1 MSRAASVH
9 AFLCLLLLRRGSGYG
24 AYQNS
29 FRCNV
34 PDAYTD
40 AELQDLTSFNCAFV
54 DAWTSEVD
62 EAIAEGL
69 HEIVTHSEEQR
80 AAWKA
85 RSGNASDACWTA
97 RSLDASGDH
106 LGAANLS
113 INAWGSI
120 VRQGATCCTLLHPP
134 YCVDQDWSASTV
146 ALLAPLAFL
155 AFLFAGVLLASCRA
169 APQKEPAGL
178 SEGAGAGRGA
188 PAPAA
193 SASRRRELQALLESA
208 WLEGHCLRALP
219 HAALFAGPT
228 ASLFAGLTD
237 AFQFQEDNAKNQHE
251 HLLSL
256 WRSQLSMV
264 ADRAYEERGVQ
275 VNEQDLLREALRDL
289 HAELLDGFLRWRRAF
304 RDAEGPSAAEG
315 SGGGLPQV
323 CGARW
328 QPLWEAASFRTDEV
342 LSRQLAEVVAFLLVW
357 GEAGNLRFMPE
368 VLYFI
373 TDLVLT
379 SDPHDLTELYQL
391 SKERQSGES
400 GLFLVKVVRP
410 MYNAIFDEWY
420 DKVDVNPSSSK
431 DVKKLREG
439 FDAHL
444 PGDAANYDDWNEL
457 FSDPPRLAAGLLLQ
471 DGSRL
476 FEHAHGQRFRHLA
489 AVDWEVSLQARATKT
504 HNELHSLWGV
514 FASTHRVCL
523 LHMVLF
529 AVSLCVACGE
539 PPARARGQRPLG
551 GDGRVMRFAAVGLL
565 VPFHAL
571 AWSFARWQVTGAALR
586 GRWGRCGPCLRL
598 LGAARGAVGSLFRPA
613 CGCPGAT
620 GRCCW
625 ELLRRPPLVVLL
637 APLATY
643 ALLRRSSGEG
653 ADFEHVFPQSGE
665 GGAGEEQALLSGGN
679 VAVLHY
685 LLSAYGLLS
694 LLLVPSTSYSRF
706 PFESP
711 VAVSWCSRALRY
723 GFWGVVL
730 AVKFLLGLIII
741 RAISDAM
748 RDLQISRPG
757 HQSVEEVEQVYF
769 SAVWGNDVMIWIVLW
784 CATFFLYL
792 ADTQLWFTVFCTF
805 LGVATTLVQRHL
817 ARNGDGCPCATFMFE
832 DAVAKIPQRFSQK
845 VLWYVSTSREAS
857 ASASLSPKF
866 PAIWDRIMEYMRYE
880 DKVSSAQMGDMSFE
894 VGATGHHVY
903 WEDLTAPVGQSRQ
916 GGPSAGSQSARSSR
930 SSDSD
935 LETGDAW
942 GKRRVRVPNIF
953 VQSPFAERCLQTYA
967 GVPDKH
973 WPRNADVQWRVL
985 ALSRGLGL
993 PMPRPYRAPYIPGI
1007 TVLIPHYGETILM
1020 QKKDLFRNA
1029 KSDNVPLVDWLA
1041 HRYREEFEFF
1051 TTRMQARQAHGEA
1064 WAVVGSE
1071 WEKYTDYQWGKVS
1084 SWAAMRQQTL
1094 FRTVAGMC
1102 YYHPAIQAH
1111 FELQGDRSSSLA
1123 AVWDPSDVFTCL
1135 VSMQMYKFFDE
1146 TMLEHTN
1153 YMFEKFPKCLKVAY
1167 IDCEAKGTAGSAD
1180 GVHERQKRRYYSCLI
1195 DKTCPLE
1202 GAKRK
1207 PKFRIE
1213 LPGYPILGDGKGD
1226 NQNHAIPFM
1235 RGHYSQGIDANQGAY
1250 FEQMM
1255 LLPCALGE
1263 FRSRKRGDGS
1273 GKKIIGFPEH
1283 ITSDIGSVGDFAASA
1298 EVAFGTILQRTYTV
1312 LGARMHYGH
1321 PDIMNKLYMMQQGG
1335 VSKATKTLNL
1345 SEDIFAGMD
1354 FTLRGD
1360 GRQIKHCEYLNFAKG
1375 RDLGFNTVLGFF
1387 SKLSSGTGEQLLTRQ
1402 TFRLGQVLHL
1412 PEALTFF
1419 YAHAGYYL
1427 NQFIVSWSMPL
1438 LVWIWLLVLLA
1449 DCEGK
1454 FDAFTMCEAD
1464 QKSAASVIAAALAKC
1479 YSWLMLLFLFAT
1491 SFPLFAELW
1500 MQRSLRTAVWK
1511 TAQSYL
1517 TLSPFLF
1524 IFQSKC
1530 IGHYIVNEF
1539 RYGGATYVATGRGL
1553 PTERRPF
1560 VGEMK
1565 DRSEG
1570 FLKMKTV
1577 GGLYLDYAAIAYY
1590 DGAMLLVGLAF
1601 VVAAGG
1607 IPSEGLSALAW
1618 AFVSCALVLISWLYG
1633 PFIFNPYQFEFRHFQ
1648 EDARALC
1655 AFFLENNGNNWLDW
1669 YSRTQ
1674 LKAGHGLQKT
1684 LLDITFFGF
1693 VFAVA
1698 AWYVTV
1704 TVKVEL
1710 LASLFSEYDGYAKL
1724 YLSLLLP
1731 PVFASFALCLCVVA
1745 LETLGGCSSSVRRS
1759 VEARVQGWQRRRR
1772 GAAAGG
1778 EKSPETPEPSRR
1790 AEDFAAA
1797 APAPRR
1803 QRSGPVSERVQGL
1816 FGCTLGVPLPATA
1829 LLVVGADAAELF
1841 FALRDVYYV
1850 GWTNALL
1857 AGVVLKLTLLS
1868 AAIIFGEGVLRSEAF
1883 ARVSACWAPL
1893 AMPLEAWVRAHRM
1906 ARDMFT
1912 AALIFLPLSLFVMLN
1927 SLNECLCPSCNLHQ
1941 LCLYRDP
1948 GHAARREHEWC
1959 TDQAEQEPAPAGA
1972 RARPPAQTSMP
1983 SAAGAPAAGSAKQE
1997 DGLVSLWTWV
2007 AGQMSPRSGAPDT
2020 AEDASSSARVMAV

>member
-457 FSDPPRLAAGLLLQ
+457 FCDPARLAEGLLLQ
-471 DGSRL
+471 EGTRL
-476 FEHAHGQRFRHLA
+476 FEHHHGQRFCHLA
-489 AVDWEVSLQARATKT
+489 MVDWGISLQACATKT

-514 FASTHRVCL
+514 FAATHRVSL
-523 LHMVLF
+523 LHMLLF
-529 AVSLCVACGE
+529 AVSLCVVSGDPQGVAEGKH
-539 PPARARGQRPLG
+539 PLG
-551 GDGRVMRFAAVGLL
+551 GGTAVVRFAAVGLL
-565 VPFHAL
+565 VPLHAL
-571 AWSFARWQVTGAALR
+571 AWSFAQWQVTGEALR
-586 GRWGRCGPCLRL
+586 NKWGRCGPCLNC
-598 LGAARGAVGSLFRPA
+598 LGAVRRALGSLCRPL
-613 CGCPGAT
+613 CGCPGT
-620 GRCCW
+620 GARC
-625 ELLRRPPLVVLL
+625 LRGLVRRPPLLVFL
-637 APLATY
+637 APLATF
-643 ALLRRSSGEG
+643 ALLRWSDVES
-653 ADFEHVFPQSGE
+653 
-665 GGAGEEQALLSGGN
+665 AGI
-679 VAVLHY
+679 VAGVAALHY
-685 LLSAYGLLS
+685 LTSAFGLVH
-694 LLLVPSTSYSRF
+694 LLLVPSTTYDRF
-706 PFESP
+706 PFESRTP
-711 VAVSWCSRALRY
+711 VPLSSRVVRY
-723 GFWGVVL
+723 GFWGL
-730 AVKFLLGLIII
+730 ILSVKFALGLIIVK
-741 RAISDAM
+741 AISDAM
-748 RDLQISRPG
+748 QDLQLTRPG
-757 HQSVEEVEQVYF
+757 RESGQDIGQLYF
-769 SAVWGNDVMIWIVLW
+769 TAQWGDDVLVWCVLW
-784 CATFFLYL
+784 GATFTLYL

-805 LGVATTLVQRHL
+805 LGVATTFVQRHL
-817 ARNGDGCPCATFMFE
+817 AKNDDGCPCGAFMAE
-832 DAVAKIPQRFSQK
+832 DATAKIPQRFSQK
-845 VLWYVSTSREAS
+845 VLCYTSMGQDSSS
-857 ASASLSPKF
+857 APFSQKF
-866 PAIWDRIMEYMRYE
+866 PAIWDRIMQYMRYE

-894 VGATGHHVY
+894 VGTAGHQVH
-903 WEDLTAPVGQSRQ
+903 WEDLAMPVGQSRQ
-916 GGPSAGSQSARSSR
+916 VPQ
-930 SSDSD
+930 DS
-935 LETGDAW
+935 ETGA
-942 GKRRVRVPNIF
+942 GGAKKRIKVPNVF
-953 VQSPFAERCLQTYA
+953 VQNPLTQRCLQTYA

-973 WPRNADVQWRVL
+973 WPQNPDVQWRVL

-1020 QKKDLFRNA
+1020 QKKDLFKNSN
-1029 KSDNVPLVDWLA
+1029 SDNVPLVNWLTR
-1041 HRYREEFEFF
+1041 RYQEEFEFF

>member
-1 MSRAASVH
+1 MRSGGAAAAAAMEVAAAPARQLLLAGLLMGVLAAPTESSSSLVDEQAFVCSVPASSPEGLRSLALWNCDLVNRTIQDYRDAIAAGKGFNDNQQEVWEDKEAQAGEACRIAEALLNGTDSDLERAANYAVNAWGTVIAGGSECCIYPGSPICISNADWSVSVT
-9 AFLCLLLLRRGSGYG
+9 AVLLPFAVLLLLFAASWLTSWCLPKKREERALLRKDTVEVQDSPGAAARGV
-24 AYQNS
+24 AA
-29 FRCNV
+29 
-34 PDAYTD
+34 DAGLLE
-40 AELQDLTSFNCAFV
+40 AELRG
-54 DAWTSEVD
+54 AWLAKSCLRVLP
-62 EAIAEGL
+62 EA
-69 HEIVTHSEEQR
+69 
-80 AAWKA
+80 
-85 RSGNASDACWTA
+85 
-97 RSLDASGDH
+97 
-106 LGAANLS
+106 
-113 INAWGSI
+113 
-120 VRQGATCCTLLHPP
+120 QG
-134 YCVDQDWSASTV
+134 
-146 ALLAPLAFL
+146 
-155 AFLFAGVLLASCRA
+155 FAG
-169 APQKEPAGL
+169 
-178 SEGAGAGRGA
+178 
-188 PAPAA
+188 A
-193 SASRRRELQALLESA
+193 SASLFSALREAFDFQA
-208 WLEGHCLRALP
+208 
-219 HAALFAGPT
+219 
-228 ASLFAGLTD
+228 
-237 AFQFQEDNAKNQHE
+237 DNVRNQHE

-256 WRSQLSMV
+256 LRSQLSMV

-289 HAELLDGFLRWRRAF
+289 HAELLDGFLRWREAF
-304 RDAEGPSAAEG
+304 YGFEG
-315 SGGGLPQV
+315 SGMEAKGGLPPM
-323 CGARW
+323 CGASW
-328 QPLWEAASFRTDEV
+328 EPLRGVGTGDADEE

-368 VLYFI
+368 VVYFI
-373 TDLVLT
+373 TDLVL
-379 SDPHDLTELYQL
+379 SSEPHDLSELYQL
-391 SKERQSGES
+391 QGQPTGDS
-400 GLFLVKVVRP
+400 GLFLARIVRP
-410 MYNAIFDEWY
+410 MYNSIFDEWY

-457 FSDPPRLAAGLLLQ
+457 FCDPGRLAAGIVLQ

-476 FEHAHGQRFRHLA
+476 FDLDHSQRFA
-489 AVDWEVSLQARATKT
+489 ALGRVDWRASLDAKETKT
-504 HNELHSLWGV
+504 HRELHSMWGV
-514 FASTHRVCL
+514 FASTHRIWLVHTVVFFCAVCR
-523 LHMVLF
+523 
-529 AVSLCVACGE
+529 A
-539 PPARARGQRPLG
+539 ARSAEGAATGGPPLG
-551 GDGRVMRFAAVGLL
+551 GRSGLVRFAAVGLL
-565 VPFHAL
+565 VPLHAL
-571 AWSFARWQVTGAALR
+571 AWAAARWQVTGSAIRRQR
-586 GRWGRCGPCLRL
+586 GG
-598 LGAARGAVGSLFRPA
+598 V
-613 CGCPGAT
+613 
-620 GRCCW
+620 
-625 ELLRRPPLVVLL
+625 RRPLRFVRNACVWLL
-637 APLATY
+637 PIVTYAAVRASDEGGYLEGTLSHTY
-643 ALLRRSSGEG
+643 ALVAHYAASVAGLFLLLRPKGSKYNPWSLTPVPLQMRAIRYLFWACVLTIKFLLATVVIG
-653 ADFEHVFPQSGE
+653 AVETALQDLEIATPGRQSPAEVAQVCLSTGYISDVIIWLVLWATTFCLFASDTQLCFTLVATIFGAATVLVQRGCRVCTYALE
-665 GGAGEEQALLSGGN
+665 DAVSKIPERFSEKVLMYADLGKERGDDGDDQGGAGRKD
-679 VAVLHY
+679 
-685 LLSAYGLLS
+685 
-694 LLLVPSTSYSRF
+694 YS
-706 PFESP
+706 P
-711 VAVSWCSRALRY
+711 Y
-723 GFWGVVL
+723 
-730 AVKFLLGLIII
+730 FLL
-741 RAISDAM
+741 
-748 RDLQISRPG
+748 
-757 HQSVEEVEQVYF
+757 
-769 SAVWGNDVMIWIVLW
+769 
-784 CATFFLYL
+784 
-792 ADTQLWFTVFCTF
+792 
-805 LGVATTLVQRHL
+805 
-817 ARNGDGCPCATFMFE
+817 
-832 DAVAKIPQRFSQK
+832 
-845 VLWYVSTSREAS
+845 
-857 ASASLSPKF
+857 
-866 PAIWDRIMEYMRYE
+866 IWDRIVEFMRYE
-880 DKVSSAQMGDMSFE
+880 DKIDGHLMGDMSFDTDMTDRS
-894 VGATGHHVY
+894 VG
-903 WEDLTAPVGQSRQ
+903 WEQLRQPLVRPAAARAQGQLGRDGQ
-916 GGPSAGSQSARSSR
+916 AAR
-930 SSDSD
+930 
-935 LETGDAW
+935 
-942 GKRRVRVPNIF
+942 RRVKVPEVFREKN
-953 VQSPFAERCLQTYA
+953 PFEIAIKHYACLDDA
-967 GVPDKH
+967 H
-973 WPRNADVQWRVL
+973 WPGNADVQWRIVSL
-985 ALSRGLGL
+985 ARGLGL
-993 PMPRPYRAPYIPGI
+993 PMPRPFRPPYLPGI
-1007 TVLIPHYGETILM
+1007 TVLIPHYSEAILLLK
-1020 QKKDLFRNA
+1020 QDLFP
-1029 KSDNVPLVDWLA
+1029 DTPDGVVPMINWVR
-1041 HRYREEFEFF
+1041 HKYKEEFAAFSS
-1051 TTRMQARQAHGEA
+1051 RMQASDVQSGWPSALA
-1064 WAVVGSE
+1064 E
-1071 WEKYTDYQWGKVS
+1071 WEDYTDAQWGTVGT
-1084 SWAAMRQQTL
+1084 WASMRLQTL
-1094 FRTVAGMC
+1094 WRTVAGMSL
-1102 YYHPAIQAH
+1102 YYHAIQCLYEAQRD
-1111 FELQGDRSSSLA
+1111 ETSRLA
-1123 AVWDPSDVFTCL
+1123 RPGVWDPSDCFTCL

>member
-1 MSRAASVH
+1 
-9 AFLCLLLLRRGSGYG
+9 
-24 AYQNS
+24 
-29 FRCNV
+29 
-34 PDAYTD
+34 
-40 AELQDLTSFNCAFV
+40 
-54 DAWTSEVD
+54 
-62 EAIAEGL
+62 
-69 HEIVTHSEEQR
+69 
-80 AAWKA
+80 
-85 RSGNASDACWTA
+85 
-97 RSLDASGDH
+97 
-106 LGAANLS
+106 
-113 INAWGSI
+113 
-120 VRQGATCCTLLHPP
+120 
-134 YCVDQDWSASTV
+134 
-146 ALLAPLAFL
+146 
-155 AFLFAGVLLASCRA
+155 
-169 APQKEPAGL
+169 
-178 SEGAGAGRGA
+178 
-188 PAPAA
+188 
-193 SASRRRELQALLESA
+193 
-208 WLEGHCLRALP
+208 
-219 HAALFAGPT
+219 
-228 ASLFAGLTD
+228 
-237 AFQFQEDNAKNQHE
+237 
-251 HLLSL
+251 
-256 WRSQLSMV
+256 
-264 ADRAYEERGVQ
+264 
-275 VNEQDLLREALRDL
+275 
-289 HAELLDGFLRWRRAF
+289 
-304 RDAEGPSAAEG
+304 
-315 SGGGLPQV
+315 
-323 CGARW
+323 
-328 QPLWEAASFRTDEV
+328 
-342 LSRQLAEVVAFLLVW
+342 
-357 GEAGNLRFMPE
+357 
-368 VLYFI
+368 
-373 TDLVLT
+373 
-379 SDPHDLTELYQL
+379 
-391 SKERQSGES
+391 
-400 GLFLVKVVRP
+400 
-410 MYNAIFDEWY
+410 
-420 DKVDVNPSSSK
+420 
-431 DVKKLREG
+431 
-439 FDAHL
+439 
-444 PGDAANYDDWNEL
+444 
-457 FSDPPRLAAGLLLQ
+457 
-471 DGSRL
+471 
-476 FEHAHGQRFRHLA
+476 
-489 AVDWEVSLQARATKT
+489 
-504 HNELHSLWGV
+504 
-514 FASTHRVCL
+514 
-523 LHMVLF
+523 
-529 AVSLCVACGE
+529 
-539 PPARARGQRPLG
+539 
-551 GDGRVMRFAAVGLL
+551 
-565 VPFHAL
+565 
-571 AWSFARWQVTGAALR
+571 
-586 GRWGRCGPCLRL
+586 
-598 LGAARGAVGSLFRPA
+598 
-613 CGCPGAT
+613 
-620 GRCCW
+620 
-625 ELLRRPPLVVLL
+625 
-637 APLATY
+637 
-643 ALLRRSSGEG
+643 
-653 ADFEHVFPQSGE
+653 
-665 GGAGEEQALLSGGN
+665 
-679 VAVLHY
+679 
-685 LLSAYGLLS
+685 
-694 LLLVPSTSYSRF
+694 
-706 PFESP
+706 
-711 VAVSWCSRALRY
+711 
-723 GFWGVVL
+723 
-730 AVKFLLGLIII
+730 
-741 RAISDAM
+741 
-748 RDLQISRPG
+748 
-757 HQSVEEVEQVYF
+757 
-769 SAVWGNDVMIWIVLW
+769 
-784 CATFFLYL
+784 
-792 ADTQLWFTVFCTF
+792 
-805 LGVATTLVQRHL
+805 
-817 ARNGDGCPCATFMFE
+817 
-832 DAVAKIPQRFSQK
+832 
-845 VLWYVSTSREAS
+845 
-857 ASASLSPKF
+857 
-866 PAIWDRIMEYMRYE
+866 MEYMRYE

-1790 AEDFAAA
+1790 GRRTLR
-1797 APAPRR
+1797 PPRR
-1803 QRSGPVSERVQGL
+1803 PRGGS
-1816 FGCTLGVPLPATA
+1816 
-1829 LLVVGADAAELF
+1829 
-1841 FALRDVYYV
+1841 
-1850 GWTNALL
+1850 
-1857 AGVVLKLTLLS
+1857 
-1868 AAIIFGEGVLRSEAF
+1868 
-1883 ARVSACWAPL
+1883 
-1893 AMPLEAWVRAHRM
+1893 
-1906 ARDMFT
+1906 
-1912 AALIFLPLSLFVMLN
+1912 
-1927 SLNECLCPSCNLHQ
+1927 
-1941 LCLYRDP
+1941 
-1948 GHAARREHEWC
+1948 
-1959 TDQAEQEPAPAGA
+1959 A
-1972 RARPPAQTSMP
+1972 RAQ
-1983 SAAGAPAAGSAKQE
+1983 
-1997 DGLVSLWTWV
+1997 
-2007 AGQMSPRSGAPDT
+2007 
-2020 AEDASSSARVMAV
+2020 

>member
-1 MSRAASVH
+1 MPRALGVRS
-9 AFLCLLLLRRGSGYG
+9 LSCLLVARLGG
-24 AYQNS
+24 AYLAYEDS
-29 FRCNV
+29 FRCRV
-34 PDAYTD
+34 PATYSD
-40 AELQDLTSFNCAFV
+40 AELQVLASRNCDFV
-54 DAWTSEVD
+54 GSWRLEV
-62 EAIAEGL
+62 EAAIGEGL
-69 HEIVTHSEEQR
+69 HEIVSRSQEQR
-80 AAWKA
+80 ADWEA
-85 RSGNASDACWTA
+85 RSGNASEACA
-97 RSLDASGDH
+97 EAGLLRAAGQYAQ
-106 LGAANLS
+106 AANLS

-120 VRQGATCCTLLHPP
+120 VRHGATCCTLLNPP

-146 ALLAPLAFL
+146 ALLGPAAMLVAL
-155 AFLFAGVLLASCRA
+155 LTAAVLVSCRG
-169 APQKEPAGL
+169 APPRERAGL
-178 SEGAGAGRGA
+178 SPEEVKAERRDS
-188 PAPAA
+188 A
-193 SASRRRELQALLESA
+193 SAVEGVLAVGRRARALLSGKSEMQLLLEAA
-208 WLEGHCLRALP
+208 WLERSCLRVLP
-219 HAALFAGPT
+219 HAAPFAVST
-228 ASLFAGLTD
+228 ASLFAGLAD
-237 AFQFQEDNAKNQHE
+237 AFQFQADNAKNQHE

-420 DKVDVNPSSSK
+420 DKVDVHPGNQK
-431 DVKKLREG
+431 DVKKLRDG
-439 FDAHL
+439 FDAYL
-444 PGDAANYDDWNEL
+444 PGNVANYDDWNE
-457 FSDPPRLAAGLLLQ
+457 FFCDPERLVEGLILQ
-471 DGSRL
+471 DGTLL
-476 FEHAHGQRFRHLA
+476 FELPHDMRFA
-489 AVDWEVSLQARATKT
+489 ALRRVDWEVSLDAAETKT
-504 HNELHSLWGV
+504 HREIHSLWGV
-514 FASTHRVCL
+514 FASTHRVWL
-523 LHMVLF
+523 LHWVMFLAGVCL
-529 AVSLCVACGE
+529 VAGDA
-539 PPARARGQRPLG
+539 PVPADGIQPLLG
-551 GDGRVMRFAAVGLL
+551 TTLAQRFAAVGLL
-565 VPFHAL
+565 VPVHAA
-571 AWSFARWQVTGAALR
+571 AWTFARWQVTGRAVRKRRR
-586 GRWGRCGPCLRL
+586 GVLCVGR
-598 LGAARGAVGSLFRPA
+598 
-613 CGCPGAT
+613 
-620 GRCCW
+620 
-625 ELLRRPPLVVLL
+625 LVVRFALYA
-637 APLATY
+637 APAATY
-643 ALLRRSSGEG
+643 VAIRATDSDGFVEEGYGEYHNLALAVHYCVSMLGLWLLLFLPSGRY
-653 ADFEHVFPQSGE
+653 ANWKLTTQS
-665 GGAGEEQALLSGGN
+665 LSGR
-679 VAVLHY
+679 AV
-685 LLSAYGLLS
+685 
-694 LLLVPSTSYSRF
+694 
-706 PFESP
+706 
-711 VAVSWCSRALRY
+711 RY
-723 GFWGVVL
+723 TFWFLVL
-730 AVKFLLGLIII
+730 AVKMGMGLIIFRTI
-741 RAISDAM
+741 FEAIEDLGIVMPGRESY
-748 RDLQISRPG
+748 RDISKVYLTTG
-757 HQSVEEVEQVYF
+757 WVSSVLR
-769 SAVWGNDVMIWIVLW
+769 WIVLW
-784 CATFFLYL
+784 ATTLLLFVS
-792 ADTQLWFTVFCTF
+792 DTQLWFTLGCTF
-805 LGVATTLVQRHL
+805 LGVGITFVQRGVRK
-817 ARNGDGCPCATFMFE
+817 AAKFSVE
-832 DAVAKIPQRFSQK
+832 DAVAKIPERFSKK
-845 VLWYVSTSREAS
+845 VLSYSKAQAALKSDKQA
-857 ASASLSPKF
+857 APFSPYF
-866 PAIWDRIMEYMRYE
+866 PLIWDRVMEYMRYE

>member
-1 MSRAASVH
+1 MMPRALGVRS
-9 AFLCLLLLRRGSGYG
+9 LSCLLVARLGG
-24 AYQNS
+24 AYLAYEDS
-29 FRCNV
+29 FRCRV
-34 PDAYTD
+34 PATYSD
-40 AELQDLTSFNCAFV
+40 AELQVLASRNCDFV
-54 DAWTSEVD
+54 GSWRLEV
-62 EAIAEGL
+62 EAAIGEGL
-69 HEIVTHSEEQR
+69 HEIVSRSQEQR
-80 AAWKA
+80 ADWEA
-85 RSGNASDACWTA
+85 RSGNASEACA
-97 RSLDASGDH
+97 EAGLLRAAGQYAQ
-106 LGAANLS
+106 AANLS

-120 VRQGATCCTLLHPP
+120 VRHGATCCTLLNPP

-146 ALLAPLAFL
+146 ALLGPAAMLVAL
-155 AFLFAGVLLASCRA
+155 LTAAVLVSCRG
-169 APQKEPAGL
+169 APPRERAGL
-178 SEGAGAGRGA
+178 SPEEVKAERRDS
-188 PAPAA
+188 A
-193 SASRRRELQALLESA
+193 SAVEGVLAVGRRARALLSGKSEMQLLLEAA
-208 WLEGHCLRALP
+208 WLERSCLRVLP
-219 HAALFAGPT
+219 HAAPFAVST
-228 ASLFAGLTD
+228 ASLFAGLAD
-237 AFQFQEDNAKNQHE
+237 AFQFQADNAKNQHE

-264 ADRAYEERGVQ
+264 ADRTYDSDVMGRVDER
-275 VNEQDLLREALRDL
+275 DLLRQALHDL
-289 HAELLDGFLRWRRAF
+289 HAELLDGFERWRNHMRAAGAW
-304 RDAEGPSAAEG
+304 REDDVPTRREED
-315 SGGGLPQV
+315 GGVPTM
-323 CGARW
+323 CGAEWDPVR
-328 QPLWEAASFRTDEV
+328 LAGRDKEDDGA
-342 LSRQLAEVVAFLLVW
+342 LSRKLAEVAAFLLVW

-368 VLYFI
+368 MLYFI
-373 TDLVLT
+373 TDLVL
-379 SDPHDLTELYQL
+379 SSAPMSPGEALYQPVL
-391 SKERQSGES
+391 PSGES
-400 GLFLVKVVRP
+400 GLFLARVVRP
-410 MYNAIFDEWY
+410 VYNVVFDELY
-420 DKVDVNPSSSK
+420 VSVDVKNQR
-431 DVKKLREG
+431 DAKKLRDG
-439 FDAHL
+439 FDAYL
-444 PGDAANYDDWNEL
+444 PGDVANYDDWNEL
-457 FSDPPRLAAGLLLQ
+457 FSDPARLREALVLKRGVPLFDYDHGQMFRLLL
-471 DGSRL
+471 
-476 FEHAHGQRFRHLA
+476 E
-489 AVDWEVSLQARATKT
+489 VDWEVSLQARTAKT

-523 LHMVLF
+523 LHEVMFLL
-529 AVSLCVACGE
+529 SLCAVAPD
-539 PPARARGQRPLG
+539 PPAAAEGEWPVG
-551 GDGRVMRFAAVGLL
+551 GDTRVVRFAALGLL
-565 VPFHAL
+565 VPFHAI
-571 AWSFARWQVTGAALR
+571 AWKIAEWHITGSALR
-586 GRWGRCGPCLRL
+586 PGWGKERCISFV
-598 LGAARGAVGSLFRPA
+598 GAVRDVFSSLSRDTAGRFCFEVFRRPPFVFFLV
-613 CGCPGAT
+613 PGAT
-620 GRCCW
+620 WR
-625 ELLRRPPLVVLL
+625 LLLWARASGDEQGVLL
-637 APLATY
+637 AA
-643 ALLRRSSGEG
+643 
-653 ADFEHVFPQSGE
+653 
-665 GGAGEEQALLSGGN
+665 
-679 VAVLHY
+679 VAAIHY
-685 LLSAYGLLS
+685 TLSAYGLAFM
-694 LLLVPSTSYSRF
+694 LLIPSTTYSRF
-706 PFESP
+706 PFESTTDVP
-711 VAVSWCSRALRY
+711 LPTRLVRY
-723 GFWGVVL
+723 GFWFFVL
-730 AVKFLLGLIII
+730 SVKFVLGLIVI
-741 RAISDAM
+741 RTISDAIQE
-748 RDLQISRPG
+748 LQISRPG
-757 HQSVEEVEQVYF
+757 QQSMQEIGQVYL
-769 SAVWGNDVMIWIVLW
+769 SAVWADDVLLWTVLM
-784 CATFFLYL
+784 CTTFALYL

>member
-1 MSRAASVH
+1 MRSGGAAAAAAMEVAAAPARQLLLAGLLMGVLAAPTESSSSLVDEQAFVCSVPASSPEGLRSLALWNCDLVNRTIQDYRDAIAAGKGFNDNQQEVWEDKEAQAGEACRIAEALLNGTDSDLERAANYAVNAWGTVIAGGSECCIYPGSPICISNADWSVSVT
-9 AFLCLLLLRRGSGYG
+9 AVLLPFAVLLLLFAASWLTSWCLPKKREERALLRKDTVEVQDSPGAAARGV
-24 AYQNS
+24 AA
-29 FRCNV
+29 
-34 PDAYTD
+34 DAGLLE
-40 AELQDLTSFNCAFV
+40 AELRG
-54 DAWTSEVD
+54 AWLAKSCLRVLP
-62 EAIAEGL
+62 EA
-69 HEIVTHSEEQR
+69 
-80 AAWKA
+80 
-85 RSGNASDACWTA
+85 
-97 RSLDASGDH
+97 
-106 LGAANLS
+106 
-113 INAWGSI
+113 
-120 VRQGATCCTLLHPP
+120 QG
-134 YCVDQDWSASTV
+134 
-146 ALLAPLAFL
+146 
-155 AFLFAGVLLASCRA
+155 FAG
-169 APQKEPAGL
+169 
-178 SEGAGAGRGA
+178 
-188 PAPAA
+188 A
-193 SASRRRELQALLESA
+193 SASLFSALREAFDFQA
-208 WLEGHCLRALP
+208 
-219 HAALFAGPT
+219 
-228 ASLFAGLTD
+228 
-237 AFQFQEDNAKNQHE
+237 DNVRNQHE

-256 WRSQLSMV
+256 LRSQLSMV

-289 HAELLDGFLRWRRAF
+289 HAELLDGFLRWREAF
-304 RDAEGPSAAEG
+304 YGFEG
-315 SGGGLPQV
+315 SGMEAKGGLPPM
-323 CGARW
+323 CGASW
-328 QPLWEAASFRTDEV
+328 EPLRGVGTGDADEE

-368 VLYFI
+368 VVYFI
-373 TDLVLT
+373 TDLVL
-379 SDPHDLTELYQL
+379 SSEPHDLSELYQL
-391 SKERQSGES
+391 QGQPTGDS
-400 GLFLVKVVRP
+400 GLFLARIVRP
-410 MYNAIFDEWY
+410 MYNSIFDEWY

-586 GRWGRCGPCLRL
+586 GRWGRCGPCLEF
-598 LGAARGAVGSLFRPA
+598 LGAVRGAAAGLCRPL
-613 CGCPGAT
+613 CGCPGS
-620 GRCCW
+620 GRRCCG
-625 ELLRRPPLVVLL
+625 ELVRRPPLILLL

-643 ALLRRSSGEG
+643 ALLRKSDDEE
-653 ADFEHVFPQSGE
+653 DEFLNYV
-665 GGAGEEQALLSGGN
+665 AG
-679 VAVLHY
+679 VHY
-685 LLSAYGLLS
+685 LLSAYGLAC
-694 LLLVPSTSYSRF
+694 LLLVPSSAYNRF

-711 VAVSWCSRALRY
+711 TAVPLASRAVRY

-730 AVKFLLGLIII
+730 AVKFVLGLIIVQ
-741 RAISDAM
+741 AISNAM
-748 RDLQISRPG
+748 RDLQLSRPG
-757 HQSVEEVEQVYF
+757 HQSVEEIEQAYF
-769 SAVWGNDVMIWIVLW
+769 SAVWGGDVLIWIVLW
-784 CATFFLYL
+784 GATFALYL

-805 LGVATTLVQRHL
+805 LGVATTFVQRHL
-817 ARNGDGCPCATFMFE
+817 ARNGDGCPCSAFMFE

-845 VLWYVSTSREAS
+845 VLCYTSMGREA
-857 ASASLSPKF
+857 ASAPFSAKF
-866 PAIWDRIMEYMRYE
+866 PAVWDRIVEFMRYE
-880 DKVSSAQMGDMSFE
+880 DKVSSAQLGDLSFE

-903 WEDLTAPVGQSRQ
+903 WEDLAAPVGQSRQ
-916 GGPSAGSQSARSSR
+916 GAAGAGSQATSSR
-930 SSDSD
+930 ASAAGD
-935 LETGDAW
+935 LETGDA
-942 GKRRVRVPNIF
+942 GAKRRVKVPNIF
-953 VQSPFAERCLQTYA
+953 VQSPLAERCLQTYA
-967 GVPDKH
+967 GVPDQH
-973 WPRNADVQWRVL
+973 WPQNADVQWRVL

-993 PMPRPYRAPYIPGI
+993 PMPRPYRAPYMPGI

-1020 QKKDLFRNA
+1020 QKKDLFKNA
-1029 KSDNVPLVDWLA
+1029 KSDNVPLVDWLT
-1041 HRYREEFEFF
+1041 HKYQDEFEFF
-1051 TTRMQARQAHGEA
+1051 TTRMQARRAPPSEA
-1064 WAVVGSE
+1064 WHVVGSE

-1084 SWAAMRQQTL
+1084 NWAAMRQQTL

-1111 FELQGDRSSSLA
+1111 FEVQGDRSSSLA

-1135 VSMQMYKFFDE
+1135 VSMQMYKFFDK

-1153 YMFEKFPKCLKVAY
+1153 YMFEKFPKSLKVAF
-1167 IDCEAKGTAGSAD
+1167 IDCEAKGPAGSLD

-1195 DKTCPLE
+1195 DKTCPME
-1202 GAKRK
+1202 GDKRR
-1207 PKFRIE
+1207 PKFKIE

-1263 FRSRKRGDGS
+1263 FRSRHRGDGS
-1273 GKKIIGFPEH
+1273 SKKILGFPEH

-1298 EVAFGTILQRTYTV
+1298 EVAFGTILQRTYAV

-1360 GRQIKHCEYLNFAKG
+1360 GRKIKHCEYLNLAKG

-1387 SKLSSGTGEQLLTRQ
+1387 SKLSSGTGEQILTRQ
-1402 TFRLGQVLHL
+1402 MFRLGQVLHL

-1438 LVWIWLLVLLA
+1438 LVWMWLLVLLS

-1454 FDAFTMCEAD
+1454 LDAFMMCEAG
-1464 QKSAASVIAAALAKC
+1464 QRSAAAVMASALATC
-1479 YSWLMLLFLFAT
+1479 YSWLLILFLFAT

-1500 MQRSLRTAVWK
+1500 MQRNLKHAMWK
-1511 TAQSYL
+1511 MVQSYL

-1570 FLKMKTV
+1570 FLKMAKV
-1577 GGLYLDYAAIAYY
+1577 GGLYLDYASITYY

-1607 IPSEGLSALAW
+1607 IPSGGISSLAW
-1618 AFVSCALVLISWLYG
+1618 TFVSCALVLIAWLYG
-1633 PFIFNPYQFEFRHFQ
+1633 PFIFNPYQFELRHFR

-1655 AFFLENNGNNWLDW
+1655 AFFLENNGSNWLEW

-1674 LKAGHGLQKT
+1674 LKSGHGLQKT
-1684 LLDITFFGF
+1684 LVDITFFGF
-1693 VFAVA
+1693 VFVVA

-1710 LASLFSEYDGYAKL
+1710 LVSLFSKYDGYALL
-1724 YLSLLLP
+1724 YLFLLLP
-1731 PVFASFALCLCVVA
+1731 PVFASFGFCLCVVV
-1745 LETLGGCSSSVRRS
+1745 LEMVGGCSSSVRRA
-1759 VEARVQGWQRRRR
+1759 VEARVQGRHRRRQD
-1772 GAAAGG
+1772 AASGG
-1778 EKSPETPEPSRR
+1778 GRAEDPEAAEPSRR

>member
-1 MSRAASVH
+1 MPRALGVRS
-9 AFLCLLLLRRGSGYG
+9 LSCLLVARLGG
-24 AYQNS
+24 AYLAYEDS
-29 FRCNV
+29 FRCRV
-34 PDAYTD
+34 PATYSD
-40 AELQDLTSFNCAFV
+40 AELQVLASRNCDFV
-54 DAWTSEVD
+54 GSWRLEV
-62 EAIAEGL
+62 EAAIGEGL
-69 HEIVTHSEEQR
+69 HEIVSRSQEQR
-80 AAWKA
+80 ADWEA
-85 RSGNASDACWTA
+85 RSGNASEACA
-97 RSLDASGDH
+97 EAGLLRAAGQYAQ
-106 LGAANLS
+106 AANLS

-120 VRQGATCCTLLHPP
+120 VRHGATCCTLLNPP

-146 ALLAPLAFL
+146 ALLGPAAMLVAL
-155 AFLFAGVLLASCRA
+155 LTAAVLVSCRG
-169 APQKEPAGL
+169 APPRERAGL
-178 SEGAGAGRGA
+178 SPEEVKAERRDS
-188 PAPAA
+188 A
-193 SASRRRELQALLESA
+193 SAVEGVLAVGRRARALLSGKSEMQLLLEAA
-208 WLEGHCLRALP
+208 WLERSCLRVLP
-219 HAALFAGPT
+219 HAAPFAVST
-228 ASLFAGLTD
+228 ASLFAGLAD
-237 AFQFQEDNAKNQHE
+237 AFQFQADNAKNQHE

-457 FSDPPRLAAGLLLQ
+457 FCDPARLAEGLLLQ
-471 DGSRL
+471 EGTRL
-476 FEHAHGQRFRHLA
+476 FEHHHGQRFCHLA
-489 AVDWEVSLQARATKT
+489 MVDWGISLQACATKT

-514 FASTHRVCL
+514 FAATHRVSL
-523 LHMVLF
+523 LHMLLF
-529 AVSLCVACGE
+529 AVSLCVVSGDPQGVAEGKH
-539 PPARARGQRPLG
+539 PLG
-551 GDGRVMRFAAVGLL
+551 GGTAVVRFAAVGLL
-565 VPFHAL
+565 VPLHAL
-571 AWSFARWQVTGAALR
+571 AWSFAQWQVTGEALR
-586 GRWGRCGPCLRL
+586 NKWGRCGPCLNC
-598 LGAARGAVGSLFRPA
+598 LGAVRRALGSLCRPL
-613 CGCPGAT
+613 CGCPGT
-620 GRCCW
+620 GARC
-625 ELLRRPPLVVLL
+625 LRGLVRRPPLLVFL
-637 APLATY
+637 APLATF
-643 ALLRRSSGEG
+643 ALLRWSDVES
-653 ADFEHVFPQSGE
+653 
-665 GGAGEEQALLSGGN
+665 AGI
-679 VAVLHY
+679 VAGVAALHY
-685 LLSAYGLLS
+685 LTSAFGLVH
-694 LLLVPSTSYSRF
+694 LLLVPSTTYDRF
-706 PFESP
+706 PFESRTP
-711 VAVSWCSRALRY
+711 VPLSSRVVRY
-723 GFWGVVL
+723 GFWGL
-730 AVKFLLGLIII
+730 ILSVKFALGLIIVK
-741 RAISDAM
+741 AISDAM
-748 RDLQISRPG
+748 QDLQLTRPG
-757 HQSVEEVEQVYF
+757 RESGQDIGQLYF
-769 SAVWGNDVMIWIVLW
+769 TAQWGDDVLVWCVLW
-784 CATFFLYL
+784 GATFTLYL

-805 LGVATTLVQRHL
+805 LGVATTFVQRHL
-817 ARNGDGCPCATFMFE
+817 AKNDDGCPCGAFMAE
-832 DAVAKIPQRFSQK
+832 DATAKIPQRFSQK
-845 VLWYVSTSREAS
+845 VLCYTSMGQDSSS
-857 ASASLSPKF
+857 APFSQKF
-866 PAIWDRIMEYMRYE
+866 PAIWDRIMQYMRYE

-894 VGATGHHVY
+894 VGTAGHQVH
-903 WEDLTAPVGQSRQ
+903 WEDLAMPVGQSRQ
-916 GGPSAGSQSARSSR
+916 VPQ
-930 SSDSD
+930 DS
-935 LETGDAW
+935 ETGA
-942 GKRRVRVPNIF
+942 GGAKKRIKVPNVF
-953 VQSPFAERCLQTYA
+953 VQNPLTQRCLQTYA

-973 WPRNADVQWRVL
+973 WPQNPDVQWRVL

-1020 QKKDLFRNA
+1020 QKKDLFKNSN
-1029 KSDNVPLVDWLA
+1029 SDNVPLVNWLTR
-1041 HRYREEFEFF
+1041 RYQEEFEFF